1 MNQLRIWLDAASKDE
16 KQRLAAGAETS
27 VGTLA
32 QIAGGYRTAGVANV
46 RAGLARKLEKAAAVL
61 RKQNRALP
69 PLLRTD
75 LAPECQACDFAQR
88 CLGDKAALSGFPI
101 LPDVA
106 PVDDREGGFS
116 TGLPKFDRGA

>member
-1 MNQLRIWLDAASKDE
+1 MNQLRAWLDVATKDE
-16 KQRLAAGAETS
+16 KKRLAADAGTS
-27 VGTLA
+27 TGTLA
-32 QIAGGYRTAGVANV
+32 QIAGGYRTGGAANI
-46 RAGLARKLEKAAAVL
+46 RAGLARKLEKAASAL

-75 LAPECQACDFAQR
+75 LSPECCECDFAQR

-101 LPDVA
+101 LPDGAHVE
-106 PVDDREGGFS
+106 DREGVIS